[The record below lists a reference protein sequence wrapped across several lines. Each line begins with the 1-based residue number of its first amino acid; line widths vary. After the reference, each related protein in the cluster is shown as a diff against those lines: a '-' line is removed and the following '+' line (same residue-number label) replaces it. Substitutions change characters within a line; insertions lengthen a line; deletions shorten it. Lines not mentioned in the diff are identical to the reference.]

1 MKLINHNIKGKCFK
15 VIYNMYQN
23 IRSCICNHN
32 MYSDYFPCSIGVRQG
47 ENLSPLLFS
56 LFLEEYLTNS
66 HCKGVQLPGDNDWH
80 LNYMFSLFYYM
91 LTTRS

>member
-1 MKLINHNIKGKCFK
+1 
-15 VIYNMYQN
+15 
-23 IRSCICNHN
+23 

-66 HCKGVQLPGDNDWH
+66 HCKGVQLPGDND
-80 LNYMFSLFYYM
+80 LALELYIFIVLLYADDTVLMADNVKDLQRTRDAFSLYCKDFKATH
-91 LTTRS
+91 LTL